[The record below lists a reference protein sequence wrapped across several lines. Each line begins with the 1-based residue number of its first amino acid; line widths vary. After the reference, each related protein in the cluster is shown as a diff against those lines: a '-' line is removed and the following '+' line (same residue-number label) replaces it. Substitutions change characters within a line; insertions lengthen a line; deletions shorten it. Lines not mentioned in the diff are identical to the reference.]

1 MKSIKKKSRNRAYKK
16 SLAFFT
22 ENDGIFDQQMKNVA
36 EQIILGLAAKLDDPK
51 KGQVAELLGLQRN
64 RLTRLLNGLGIDQKF
79 KTIVSE
85 KRLEK
90 RKIRYDVNIG

>member
-36 EQIILGLAAKLDDPK
+36 EQIILSLTTKLDDPK

-64 RLTRLLNGLGIDQKF
+64 RLTRLLNGLGIDQEF
-79 KTIVSE
+79 KAIVNE
-85 KRLEK
+85 KRFRRREN
-90 RKIRYDVNIG
+90 RYNVNVD